1 MHKEKARN
9 TMETIDPPLSDTLR
23 DDWPPVGKLLGK
35 VLDRP
40 QAILLDTP
48 QIAAYLNVEE
58 STILD
63 WVRENYIPHIKFQNL
78 VRFRKTDIDA
88 WLDKQAAPDRMT
100 ILQEIR
106 EGVLDDLLEDL
117 QTCLRRGKASR

>member
-1 MHKEKARN
+1 MK
-9 TMETIDPPLSDTLR
+9 TIDPPLSDTLR

-40 QAILLDTP
+40 HAILLNTP

-63 WVRENYIPHIKFQNL
+63 WVQENYIPHIKLQNL
-78 VRFRKTDIDA
+78 VRFRKTEIDA
-88 WLDKQAAPDRMT
+88 WLDKRAAPDRMT
-100 ILQEIR
+100 TLQEIR
-106 EGVLDDLLEDL
+106 EEILDDLLEDL
-117 QTCLRRGKASR
+117 QTCLCRGKGSR